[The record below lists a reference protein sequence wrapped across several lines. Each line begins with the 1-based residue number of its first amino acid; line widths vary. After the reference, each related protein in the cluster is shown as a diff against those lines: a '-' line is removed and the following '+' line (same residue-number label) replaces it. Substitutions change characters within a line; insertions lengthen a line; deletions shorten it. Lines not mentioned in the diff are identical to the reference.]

1 VYVTIRKYADKG
13 ALIEGLMPPVRD
25 GFVPLLRRAA
35 GFKGYCAFAS
45 EDGDVVSVTIFDD
58 RLSALRA
65 DDRVREWV
73 VSNLRD
79 LLPNPPEVTEG
90 EALLHD
96 VSKLQSGGGDMF
108 ATVRVYNGVLP
119 KEEAVRI
126 TREHAVPLVTGAPGF
141 RGFYAMLDERD
152 ASRAVSVSLYDTR
165 EHAMAAQE
173 RIVATMRD
181 KRFVPNP
188 PSVMA
193 GRVAIV
199 AAAEG
204 SGEPPWV
211 P

>member
-13 ALIEGLMPPVRD
+13 ALIEGLVPPVRA

-45 EDGDVVSVTIFDD
+45 EDGHIVSVTIFDD

-108 ATVRVYNGVLP
+108 ATVRVYDGVLP

-181 KRFVPNP
+181 KRFAPNP

-193 GRVAIV
+193 GQVAIV

-204 SGEPPWV
+204 
-211 P
+211 